1 MQIRTATTSARAL
14 KRSRPATACSCGGTR
29 SSLDLEQPRC
39 RCPPAPR
46 ATAFRGR
53 GGATSPSEKPLELPP
68 SSHRS
73 SICTE
78 PPLLLTAPGRR
89 LLPRIVESTI
99 NLPHPPT
106 SPTHRPGHQR
116 FHFQQLPCRIGAK
129 LLLCCSLLCQVSV
142 LCHVCSCH
150 SLEASASEIARTSVC
165 CEWIR
170 RTRTGSHF
178 HPPFFFLHSDLTI
191 RGFSST

>member
-14 KRSRPATACSCGGTR
+14 KRSLPATACSCGGTR

-89 LLPRIVESTI
+89 LLPRIESTYKYTHPSSQFA
-99 NLPHPPT
+99 NSSAGPHWSSASPAHFSARLVDFT
-106 SPTHRPGHQR
+106 SCSAM
-116 FHFQQLPCRIGAK
+116 FVF
-129 LLLCCSLLCQVSV
+129 CCSLELST
-142 LCHVCSCH
+142 
-150 SLEASASEIARTSVC
+150 SEIARPFAASGSDVPEQTAISISHSFS
-165 CEWIR
+165 WS
-170 RTRTGSHF
+170 RT
-178 HPPFFFLHSDLTI
+178 
-191 RGFSST
+191 